1 MERKEKVMDTMAITT
16 RLMQA
21 FEEVIN
27 RLDVGFVKGSDL
39 ANVEFEVHCGGACVK
54 HFVFR
59 PIDKGEDNRKI
70 LNKWEMCVR
79 NRKADL
85 DLYKII
91 PFYCLIEL
99 TDATEKGETLVWK
112 LIEIKHYV
120 EDDGTEESEEIF
132 LGYVKVHSEG
142 FVAITTTNSAVYLAE
157 ELIRRDYW
165 RLYIGW

>member
-1 MERKEKVMDTMAITT
+1 MGAMAITT

-21 FEEVIN
+21 FEDVIN

-39 ANVEFEVHCGGACVK
+39 ADVEFEVHCGGACVK

-59 PIDKGEDNRKI
+59 PIDEEDDEDCKRI
-70 LNKWEMCVR
+70 LNELKLCVS

-85 DLYKII
+85 VLYQLI

-99 TDATEKGETLVWK
+99 TDATEKGKTLVWK
-112 LIEIKHYV
+112 LVEIKHYV
-120 EDDGTEESEEIF
+120 EDDGTEETEEIC

-142 FVAITTTNSAVYLAE
+142 FVAITTTDSAVYLAE
-157 ELIRRDYW
+157 ELIRRNHW
-165 RLYIGW
+165 KLYIGF